1 MLVEIDAVAVDD
13 GWKSAGAAELG
24 DLLAGDVAILCGQR
38 RAGGGH
44 VGEPLDRMLSGFGL
58 RLAGGAGSGEAPGS
72 GR

>member
-1 MLVEIDAVAVDD
+1 MLVEIDPVAVDD
-13 GWKSAGAAELG
+13 GREAAGSAELG
-24 DLLAGDVAILCGQR
+24 DLLADDVAILGGQR

-44 VGEPLDRMLSGFGL
+44 DAEPLDRMLSGCGL